1 MVVSA
6 EALSEIQASVTQAQD
21 GQLVQAMHKLMNAL
35 AKHGLVRT
43 SQLRPDEVGRHPMN
57 RDGFGLS
64 PHDVHALVDGLSEV
78 GWDSRE
84 TNPICG
90 EISDHAMALGFNEA
104 LATSSRGLLSPV
116 QSTQMRYASLANSH
130 TNAALRCL
138 AHEVAHTETEC
149 ALVLEGR
156 LSMARAKSHDPQ
168 LFKAAQE
175 GMVWRVI
182 AREALEIH
190 GVAQLIQSASNTS
203 GHLQR
208 GEHEWQILL
217 RMKSLIERSTS
228 PPEWSQVRKEICR
241 TKPACIEATPYMYQ
255 FLLRFMHKELLG
267 KVEERIKKSVSSK
280 KSLGADFYMALSGNS
295 KDWKVQGLLFR
306 HMLLALAYTSDR
318 VQASD
323 CRRMLSKDFSQK
335 LTAAEEMS
343 TKILKMLKKADV
355 KEKGTDVQ
363 EKYETFQ
370 DSLVLQAL
378 EKVKATPESVAC
390 ELMDELEELLGTR
403 LSTEFDDHRKTT
415 SSSAPPAGS
424 AGPSAASPLRE
435 YDEFGKLKDEAV
447 LVREHGFVQG
457 ASIVRKKDKVR
468 ATIEN
473 VTGSKVKLS
482 LDAEDD
488 GDLTD
493 SFLQPFWMVK
503 RTHVLEEANCEI
515 RPDLQGSENNSVK
528 VPCMY
533 NTVAVSD
540 RDELVVYVP
549 QVNVDD
555 ELEALSRIEAAPPAK
570 RFRTK
575 AKD

>member
-1 MVVSA
+1 MVVST

-424 AGPSAASPLRE
+424 AGPSAASPTGQFQQ
-435 YDEFGKLKDEAV
+435 EFHFALFLSNGWNKT
-447 LVREHGFVQG
+447 
-457 ASIVRKKDKVR
+457 IV
-468 ATIEN
+468 A
-473 VTGSKVKLS
+473 
-482 LDAEDD
+482 
-488 GDLTD
+488 
-493 SFLQPFWMVK
+493 
-503 RTHVLEEANCEI
+503 
-515 RPDLQGSENNSVK
+515 
-528 VPCMY
+528 
-533 NTVAVSD
+533 
-540 RDELVVYVP
+540 
-549 QVNVDD
+549 
-555 ELEALSRIEAAPPAK
+555 
-570 RFRTK
+570 
-575 AKD
+575 

>member
-1 MVVSA
+1 MIKTPIQFSMTSP
-6 EALSEIQASVTQAQD
+6 LSKQ
-21 GQLVQAMHKLMNAL
+21 L
-35 AKHGLVRT
+35 AKFRT
-43 SQLRPDEVGRHPMN
+43 RLAAAGCHPMN
-57 RDGFGLS
+57 RDGFGLL

-90 EISDHAMALGFNEA
+90 EISDHAMVLEFNEA
-104 LATSSRGLLSPV
+104 LVTSSRGLA
-116 QSTQMRYASLANSH
+116 RA
-130 TNAALRCL
+130 
-138 AHEVAHTETEC
+138 ETEC

-182 AREALEIH
+182 AREALEMH

-241 TKPACIEATPYMYQ
+241 TKPASIEATPYMPQ

-280 KSLGADFYMALSGNS
+280 KSLGADFHKALSGNS
-295 KDWKVQGLLFR
+295 KDWKAQGLLFR

-323 CRRMLSKDFSQK
+323 CRRMLSKDFSPK

-355 KEKGTDVQ
+355 KEKGTDAQ

-378 EKVKATPESVAC
+378 KKVKATPESMAC
-390 ELMDELEELLGTR
+390 ELVDELEELLGTR
-403 LSTEFDDHRKTT
+403 LSTEFDDHGKTT

-424 AGPSAASPLRE
+424 EGPSAASPTGQFQQ
-435 YDEFGKLKDEAV
+435 EFHLALFLSNGWNKT
-447 LVREHGFVQG
+447 
-457 ASIVRKKDKVR
+457 IV
-468 ATIEN
+468 A
-473 VTGSKVKLS
+473 
-482 LDAEDD
+482 
-488 GDLTD
+488 
-493 SFLQPFWMVK
+493 
-503 RTHVLEEANCEI
+503 
-515 RPDLQGSENNSVK
+515 
-528 VPCMY
+528 
-533 NTVAVSD
+533 
-540 RDELVVYVP
+540 
-549 QVNVDD
+549 
-555 ELEALSRIEAAPPAK
+555 
-570 RFRTK
+570 
-575 AKD
+575 

>member
-1 MVVSA
+1 MVVST

-21 GQLVQAMHKLMNAL
+21 GQLVQAMHKLMNVL

-43 SQLRPDEVGRHPMN
+43 TQLRPDEVGCHPMN

-90 EISDHAMALGFNEA
+90 EISDPDHAMVLGFNEA
-104 LATSSRGLLSPV
+104 LVTSSRGLLPPV
-116 QSTQMRYASLANSH
+116 QATQMRYASLANSH

-138 AHEVAHTETEC
+138 AHEVAHIGTEC

-168 LFKAAQE
+168 FFKAAQE

-182 AREALEIH
+182 AREALEID

-217 RMKSLIERSTS
+217 RMKSLIDRSTP

-280 KSLGADFYMALSGNS
+280 KSLGADFHKALSGNS

-323 CRRMLSKDFSQK
+323 CRRMLSKDFSPK
-335 LTAAEEMS
+335 LTTAEEMS
-343 TKILKMLKKADV
+343 TKISKMLKKADV
-355 KEKGTDVQ
+355 KDKGTDVQ
-363 EKYETFQ
+363 EKYEAFQ

-403 LSTEFDDHRKTT
+403 LSTEFDDHRKT

-424 AGPSAASPLRE
+424 AGPSAASPTGQFQQ
-435 YDEFGKLKDEAV
+435 EFHLAFFLSNDWNKT
-447 LVREHGFVQG
+447 
-457 ASIVRKKDKVR
+457 IV
-468 ATIEN
+468 A
-473 VTGSKVKLS
+473 
-482 LDAEDD
+482 
-488 GDLTD
+488 
-493 SFLQPFWMVK
+493 
-503 RTHVLEEANCEI
+503 
-515 RPDLQGSENNSVK
+515 
-528 VPCMY
+528 
-533 NTVAVSD
+533 
-540 RDELVVYVP
+540 
-549 QVNVDD
+549 
-555 ELEALSRIEAAPPAK
+555 
-570 RFRTK
+570 
-575 AKD
+575 